1 MAPIPLKKL
10 PRPARDR
17 HYLAEKF
24 RARAEMN
31 SNGED
36 EISEVIDER
45 ALKARASK
53 TEAPPSGSNQR
64 FALAVLDRIQ
74 PAWLRAVV
82 VVVALLIFAGLAV
95 GGVKL
100 SGWL

>member
-1 MAPIPLKKL
+1 MSPIPLKKS

-17 HYLAEKF
+17 HYLAE
-24 RARAEMN
+24 RLRVRAEML

-45 ALKARASK
+45 ALKARAAKSSN
-53 TEAPPSGSNQR
+53 PPSGSNQR

-74 PAWLRAVV
+74 PPWLRAVV
-82 VVVALLIFAGLAV
+82 VVVALLIFAALAV